1 MFQNALK
8 NQQKL
13 KKRLFVVFFSFIL
26 IIVFVAAGYNLVT
39 RYKHL
44 TSQASVLNQQEFLD
58 NTVLYESNQGG
69 YAIRHYKDWRV
80 FEYDSGVYISTD
92 LQDIRDSYPEFLTIQ
107 KIDVTPSVYIARQGF
122 TESKLIQIGNKNCIF
137 ASKEEPFGGIKLRKD
152 HYIFEL
158 NIGTIV
164 IVYQGEISEEGEFDK
179 FEPQAK
185 NMIASFAELNN

>member
-1 MFQNALK
+1 MFQNSLK

-13 KKRLFVVFFSFIL
+13 KKRLFVVFFSLIL

-39 RYKHL
+39 RYKTL
-44 TSQASVLNQQEFLD
+44 TSQASLLNQQEFLE
-58 NTVLYESNQGG
+58 NTVLYENSQIG
-69 YAIRHYKDWRV
+69 YSIRHYKDWKV
-80 FEYDSGVYISTD
+80 FENETGVYVSTD
-92 LQDIRDSYPEFLTIQ
+92 LQGIKDSYVEFLTIQ

-122 TESKLIQIGNKNCIF
+122 AESKLIQIGNKNCIF

-164 IVYQGEISEEGEFDK
+164 IIYQGEISEEGEFDK

>member
-1 MFQNALK
+1 MFQNFLK

-13 KKRLFVVFFSFIL
+13 KKRLFVVFFSLIL

-39 RYKHL
+39 RYKTL
-44 TSQASVLNQQEFLD
+44 TSQASVLNQQAFLD
-58 NTVLYESNQGG
+58 KTVLYENNQIG
-69 YAIRHYKDWRV
+69 YSIRHYKDWRV

-92 LQDIRDSYPEFLTIQ
+92 LQDISDSYPEFLTIQ

-122 TESKLIQIGNKNCIF
+122 AESKLIQIGNKNCIF
-137 ASKEEPFGGIKLRKD
+137 ASKEEPFGGIRLRKD

-158 NIGTIV
+158 NIGTMV
-164 IVYQGEISEEGEFDK
+164 IIYQGEISEEGEFDK

>member
-1 MFQNALK
+1 MFQNFLK

-13 KKRLFVVFFSFIL
+13 KKRLFVVFFSLIL

-39 RYKHL
+39 RYKTL
-44 TSQASVLNQQEFLD
+44 TSQASVLNQQAFLD
-58 NTVLYESNQGG
+58 KTVLYENNQIG
-69 YAIRHYKDWRV
+69 YSIRHYKDWRV

-92 LQDIRDSYPEFLTIQ
+92 LQDISDSYPEFLTIQ

-122 TESKLIQIGNKNCIF
+122 AESKLIQIGNKNCIF
-137 ASKEEPFGGIKLRKD
+137 TSKEEPFGGIKLRKD

-164 IVYQGEISEEGEFDK
+164 IIYQGEISEEGEFDK

>member
-1 MFQNALK
+1 MFQNFLK

-13 KKRLFVVFFSFIL
+13 KKRLFVVFFSLIL

-39 RYKHL
+39 RYKTL

-92 LQDIRDSYPEFLTIQ
+92 LQDISDSYPEFLTIQ

-122 TESKLIQIGNKNCIF
+122 AESKLIQIGNKNCIF
-137 ASKEEPFGGIKLRKD
+137 ASKEEPFGGIRLRKD

-158 NIGTIV
+158 NIGTMV
-164 IVYQGEISEEGEFDK
+164 IIYQGEISEEGEFDK

>member
-1 MFQNALK
+1 MFQNFLK

-13 KKRLFVVFFSFIL
+13 KKRLFVVFFSLIL

-39 RYKHL
+39 RYKTL
-44 TSQASVLNQQEFLD
+44 TSQASVLNQQAFLD

-92 LQDIRDSYPEFLTIQ
+92 LQDISDSYPEFLTIQ

-122 TESKLIQIGNKNCIF
+122 AESKLIQIGNKNCIF
-137 ASKEEPFGGIKLRKD
+137 ASKEEPFGGIRLRKD

-158 NIGTIV
+158 NIGTMV
-164 IVYQGEISEEGEFDK
+164 IIYQGEISEEGEFDK